1 MLAQTNTAP
10 PPSAQPAPGQPPP
23 KPQLFGGTVT
33 ALSDRQITVSH
44 AAVGRSAEHRT
55 FVINRKTKFNRY
67 ALKVKSRVTMR
78 YQHLPEGDVALE
90 ILLQPPSQRAYKLF
104 S

>member
-1 MLAQTNTAP
+1 MLAQTNTTP
-10 PPSAQPAPGQPPP
+10 TPPSQPAPEQPS

-55 FVINRKTKFNRY
+55 FVINRKTKFNKS
-67 ALKVKSRVTMR
+67 ALKVKSRVTVR
-78 YQHLPEGDVALE
+78 YQHLAGGDVALE
-90 ILLQPPSQRAYKLF
+90 ILLQPSSRRALKLL